1 MVNYDAFKG
10 KERPLPCMAT
20 SCFSPPLLESG
31 GLEEGERE
39 QDLTVR
45 QKAICFFSPSCLALT
60 PARGVRAVA
69 SSKHLRSLSTSS
81 SFPFTGKLGAGPGNE
96 GSLGS
101 DPARGELILKSGWG
115 LNFRGEG
122 PLSRTCN
129 CRKKRVVTG
138 EV

>member
-69 SSKHLRSLSTSS
+69 SSKRGLSPPPLLSHLLESLELAQGMRGRWVQTQH
-81 SFPFTGKLGAGPGNE
+81 E
-96 GSLGS
+96 GS
-101 DPARGELILKSGWG
+101 
-115 LNFRGEG
+115 
-122 PLSRTCN
+122 
-129 CRKKRVVTG
+129 
-138 EV
+138 